1 MGGMSEF
8 PKWRLWIDDQALDL
22 ETPARHCSPNNDDE
36 FQWEVAT
43 TSKDAIALVS
53 AYGYLPKFID
63 FDHDLGMTEGSSASE
78 GESPSEMDTVKPFC
92 KFIAELFPDSPVPD
106 FNIHSANP
114 DGAAWI
120 RSFMES
126 WRRSRCEETPVSEWK
141 RSQEEES

>member
-43 TSKDAIALVS
+43 SSAEAIKLVE

-63 FDHDLGMTEGSSASE
+63 FDHDLGLNEFGVE
-78 GESPSEMDTVKPFC
+78 DTVKPFC

>member
-43 TSKDAIALVS
+43 SSAEAIKLVE

-63 FDHDLGMTEGSSASE
+63 FDHDLGLNEFGVE
-78 GESPSEMDTVKPFC
+78 DTVKPFC
-92 KFIAELFPDSPVPD
+92 KFIAEFFPDSPVPD